1 MKQPSYATF
10 SHSGICLDLS
20 PEEAPQ
26 DKWTGA
32 RNIIF
37 KESSS
42 ERVGGYLDF
51 TPGLTLNGPIF
62 AMMFLASTFSYW
74 IVVENGGRSIF
85 ATDGVTRWD
94 ITPAAPTLA
103 NTEAGDWTGTTL
115 NGVAVLNN
123 GVDTPLYWSGVT
135 TDKCLRL
142 PGWPANT
149 SANSVRA
156 YKYHLIAMGITTA
169 GVEYPHLIR
178 WSSGADPGTIPQ
190 EWTPTPTN
198 DAGDVLV
205 ADTPGKCVDGL
216 PLRDIFVIYK
226 EFSTYVLQ
234 YVAGEYVFTARKLFL
249 SSGIQSNNCIAEING
264 EHWVLT
270 SNDVIH
276 HDGQTFQSVVTNTV
290 RNALIGSINPQ
301 KIKQCCIVSR
311 HNKQQIWVCI
321 PTANNAWLNI
331 AYTINTELGSV
342 GVRDLPNAS
351 FVARGVV
358 SKVTAD
364 TWDSDAGAW
373 DDDTSFWNQQAYSPN
388 EDSILMAVSDVSKLF
403 SVDTVSSANGADI
416 PAYLERT
423 GLPIGD
429 FLQRKI
435 MTRIVPR
442 LEGAI
447 GTTIYIRLGSQ
458 AIFDAPVAWSN
469 PIPYVIGT
477 DIQVSA
483 FAEGR
488 LLAVRFESSGTEVWR
503 LHSYRVEFVDQGL
516 F

>member
-1 MKQPSYATF
+1 MKQPSYALF
-10 SHSGICLDLS
+10 NHSGICLDLS

-32 RNIIF
+32 QNIVF
-37 KESSS
+37 KETSS
-42 ERVGGYLDF
+42 ERVGGFLDF
-51 TPGLTLNGPIF
+51 APTLTLGQPLF
-62 AMMFLASTFSYW
+62 AVMFINSQLSYW
-74 IVVENGGRSIF
+74 VYVDNGGQRIM
-85 ATDGVTRWD
+85 VTNGAINWD
-94 ITPAAPTLA
+94 ITPVAPVLT
-103 NTEAGDWTGTTL
+103 TSEAGDWTATTL
-115 NGVAVLNN
+115 NGVLVLNN
-123 GVDTPLYWSGVT
+123 GLNTPLYWAGNTSQ
-135 TDKCLRL
+135 KCLRL

-169 GVEYPHLIR
+169 GVEYPHLVR

-205 ADTPGKCVDGL
+205 ADTQGKCVDGL
-216 PLRDIFVIYK
+216 PLRDVFVIYK
-226 EFSTYVLQ
+226 EFATYVLQ

-249 SSGIQSNNCIAEING
+249 TSGIQSNNCIAEING

-270 SNDVIH
+270 STDVIR
-276 HDGQTFQSVVTNTV
+276 HDGQTFQSVVTNMV
-290 RNALIGSINPQ
+290 RNALINSINPA
-301 KIKQCCIVSR
+301 KIKQCCLVSR

-321 PTANNAWLNI
+321 PTANNPWLNL

-358 SKVTAD
+358 SKANSD
-364 TWDSDAGAW
+364 DWDSSVGPW
-373 DDDTSFWNQQAYSPN
+373 DEDTTFWNQQTYSVN
-388 EDSILMAVSDVSKLF
+388 EDSILMTSAADNKLY
-403 SVDTVSSANGADI
+403 SVDSISSANGQPI
-416 PAYLERT
+416 SAYLERT

-435 MTRIVPR
+435 MTRVVPR
-442 LEGAI
+442 IEGAA
-447 GTTIYIRLGSQ
+447 GTVVNIRVGAQS
-458 AIFDAPVAWSN
+458 IFDAPVSWG
-469 PIPYVIGT
+469 PVTPYTIGQ
-477 DIQVSA
+477 DVQVSS

-488 LLAVRFESSGTEVWR
+488 LLAVRFESTGDAVWK